1 MISIETSEDQIH
13 RALKV
18 IVGVLIKILLRRRT
32 NVCLCVCVCVCVCVC
47 MSMRERFIVLLLWH
61 YGIGGIS
68 TMGESFQLPQLW
80 HRLKQQL

>member
-32 NVCLCVCVCVCVCVC
+32 NVCLCVCVGVCVCVYVYE
-47 MSMRERFIVLLLWH
+47 REIYSVPVVALWDW
-61 YGIGGIS
+61 
-68 TMGESFQLPQLW
+68 W
-80 HRLKQQL
+80 HLYNG